1 MTVQKAD
8 EIYLKC
14 ANITSEGFSRLESV
28 LRELNYKSSGDRA
41 KIRAILAHLSWILDE
56 KMGKHPTPNTSIYDY
71 FLAKKQQ
78 NGPAI
83 WHIDHIQPSQGAGK
97 ESPLH
102 GLGNLTLMYPTD
114 NMALGSAK
122 PSAKVTHYAQNP
134 VYLTKSLTD
143 MTTLIPKEKLKIEQ
157 HFKDAGVKEIKWD
170 LQNWNQNSI
179 DERFDL
185 YFALLKNDLTT
196 Y

>member
-1 MTVQKAD
+1 MDDAWQA
-8 EIYLKC
+8 
-14 ANITSEGFSRLESV
+14 RLIICSHLLIGDSLSGRLAQWLSV
-28 LRELNYKSSGDRA
+28 D
-41 KIRAILAHLSWILDE
+41 
-56 KMGKHPTPNTSIYDY
+56 
-71 FLAKKQQ
+71 
-78 NGPAI
+78 
-83 WHIDHIQPSQGAGK
+83 
-97 ESPLH
+97 
-102 GLGNLTLMYPTD
+102 PTD